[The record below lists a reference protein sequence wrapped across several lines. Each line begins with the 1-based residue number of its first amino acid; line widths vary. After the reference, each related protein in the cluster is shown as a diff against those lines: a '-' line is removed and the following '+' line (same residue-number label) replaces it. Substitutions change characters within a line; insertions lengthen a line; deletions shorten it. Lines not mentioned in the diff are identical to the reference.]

1 MNDIITIKSG
11 NRTNGYL
18 FTITNTPEGRNFIK
32 GFRELRRASGES
44 NVALR
49 GRNPNRKQFVGIV
62 NPKSKAG
69 FTYTA
74 DDLRQSLPLRFATT
88 FDVYIDR

>member
-1 MNDIITIKSG
+1 MNNIITIKTG

-18 FTITNTPEGRNFIK
+18 FTVTNTPEGRNFIK

-49 GRNPNRKQFVGIV
+49 GRNPNRKQFIGAL
-62 NPKSKAG
+62 NLNSRSGA
-69 FTYTA
+69 TYST
-74 DDLRQSLPLRFATT
+74 DNLRRSIPQRFATT
-88 FDVYIDR
+88 FDVYIA